1 MPELKDITEEISK
14 TARDAAY
21 VVVGLGVLGLQRAQV
36 RRHDLAKR
44 LAEPRAQ
51 VENTLG
57 DVRGELSRRVK
68 DVDERIEGVIGKLE
82 SAWEPVEERLP
93 AQARSLAQQARSQAR
108 EARHQIR
115 TLLPTA

>member
-1 MPELKDITEEISK
+1 MTELKDITEEISK

-36 RRHDLAKR
+36 RRQDLAKR

-57 DVRGELSRRVK
+57 DVREELSRRVK
-68 DVDERIEGVIGKLE
+68 DVDERIEVVIGRLE
-82 SAWEPVEERLP
+82 SAWEPV
-93 AQARSLAQQARSQAR
+93 
-108 EARHQIR
+108 
-115 TLLPTA
+115 

>member
-1 MPELKDITEEISK
+1 MKDITEEISK

-36 RRHDLAKR
+36 RRQDLAKR

-68 DVDERIEGVIGKLE
+68 DVDERIEVVIGRLE

-93 AQARSLAQQARSQAR
+93 SQARSLAQQARSQAR
-108 EARHQIR
+108 EARQQIR

>member
-36 RRHDLAKR
+36 RRQDLAKR
-44 LAEPRAQ
+44 LAEPRDQ

-68 DVDERIEGVIGKLE
+68 DVDERIEVVIGRLE

-93 AQARSLAQQARSQAR
+93 SQARSLAQQARSQAR
-108 EARHQIR
+108 EARQQIR